1 MTQAEMEN
9 FHEQLIHLS
18 KRIKG
23 EFSDLQS
30 EALRGVGGTASGNLS
45 DVPVH
50 LADLGTD
57 AFEQE
62 VSLSLLANEQQI
74 LEEISAALDR
84 MEQGTYGRC
93 ENCGQEIGKER
104 LRAVPYTR
112 LCINCASQNPPPSP
126 TGGK

>member
-1 MTQAEMEN
+1 
-9 FHEQLIHLS
+9 
-18 KRIKG
+18 RIKG
-23 EFSDLQS
+23 EFSDLQN

-45 DVPVH
+45 DVPIH

-57 AFEQE
+57 AFERE

-74 LEEISAALDR
+74 LEEISAAVDR

-93 ENCGQEIGKER
+93 ENCAQEIGKDR
-104 LRAVPYTR
+104 LRAIPYTR
-112 LCINCASQNPPPSP
+112 LCIACASQNPPPSP

>member
-1 MTQAEMEN
+1 MNQAEMEN
-9 FHEQLIHLS
+9 FRQQLLHLS

-23 EFSDLQS
+23 EFSDLQG

-45 DVPVH
+45 DVPLH

-57 AFEQE
+57 AFEQD
-62 VSLSLLANEQQI
+62 VSLSLLANEQQL
-74 LEEISAALDR
+74 LEEIAAAFAR

-104 LRAVPYTR
+104 LRAVPYAR
-112 LCINCASQNPPPSP
+112 FCITCASQSPAPPSGP
-126 TGGK
+126 